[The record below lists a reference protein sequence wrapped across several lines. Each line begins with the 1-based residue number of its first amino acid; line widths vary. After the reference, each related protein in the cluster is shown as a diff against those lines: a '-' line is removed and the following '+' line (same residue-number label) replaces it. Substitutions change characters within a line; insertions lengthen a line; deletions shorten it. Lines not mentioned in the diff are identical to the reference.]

1 MDPRG
6 KEVFASKWK
15 ELYKI
20 LHLRTKDLSLKKMC
34 PFCKG
39 KFIMR
44 CLTVSTF
51 FGAIGSEHDSKIQG
65 CQEQR
70 KKTCFIINNKLKLF
84 KI

>member
-1 MDPRG
+1 MGTRG
-6 KEVFASKWK
+6 KEVFASKRK

-20 LHLRTKDLSLKKMC
+20 LHLRTKELSLKKMC
-34 PFCKG
+34 PFCRG

-44 CLTVSTF
+44 CLIVSTF
-51 FGAIGSEHDSKIQG
+51 FGAISSEHDSKIQG

-70 KKTCFIINNKLKLF
+70 KKTCFKINKKLKLF